1 MENEQIR
8 ILIVD
13 DEPHI
18 CRLLA
23 RYLSAEGYE
32 CSEAADGET
41 AIKKLA
47 AGGFQLVISDI
58 MMPGMSGID
67 LLRIINS
74 RYGDLAVILV
84 TALDDRKTATR
95 ALELGAY
102 GFIMKP
108 FDKNEVLIGVENA
121 LERRRLTLLSRGYER
136 ALEEELQEKVKDALQ
151 HQDALRLTEGRFR
164 DLFSTSRDAVLIVGR
179 DGKIIECNTA
189 FLESFGYL
197 PEEIPQLD
205 IRALYAEPAEREKFR
220 KEIEEKG
227 FVTDFE
233 WRAVR
238 KDGTERLCLFSSSV
252 WKDKDGNILGY
263 QSIIRD
269 ITEKR
274 KAEEALAES
283 DRKYKELY
291 AESKTAELRYR
302 SLLDCSPDAIVIYDS
317 SGMPTYLNDSFIKM
331 FGWTLSELQ
340 DKQIPFVPESERQAA
355 MAGIQRVI
363 SEGSSESGCETRR
376 MTKEGKTLH
385 VSLSASGYY
394 DDAGAFDGMLVILRD
409 ITPQRNAERELK
421 AAHESASIEASKL
434 RSMIEGMEEGV
445 VVANDRDVVTEVNR
459 WFLNM
464 VEAEREAVVGK
475 SMWDLHPKT
484 DVTKRVRELIG
495 SFRSGARRDTW
506 SIYRPIGDM
515 HVSIRVQPIL
525 DEDTYKGVILNVID
539 VTDQVKAR
547 MDAEQ
552 ANRAKSEFLANM
564 SHEIRTPMNGI
575 IGMTELA
582 LSTTLSAEQR
592 EYLES
597 VKISA
602 DSLLGLINDI
612 LDFSKMEAGKFEL
625 IETDFSL
632 RDCVGNTMNTL
643 AVQAHG
649 KGLELTYRIPVD
661 VPDTVMGDPGRLRQI
676 LVNLVGNAVKFTSKG
691 EVVVHVEL
699 EREADREVTLHFSI
713 TDTGIGITP
722 DKQERVFNAFEQADG
737 STTREYGGTGL
748 GLAISSHLVELMN
761 GRIWLES
768 EVDKGSVFHFT
779 ARFGVRRQPS
789 HRSVRDGE
797 LDLRGLPVL
806 VVDDNA
812 TNRRIL
818 EETLLNWGM
827 HPSTVEDGP
836 SALRAI
842 LAATKEKTPFELVLI
857 DYMMPKMNGFELAE
871 RINKDPDMAAKKI
884 IMLTSGGGRGDA
896 SRCTELG
903 IAAYL
908 MKPVKQSD
916 LFDAIVMSL
925 KNIPPD
931 RGRSPLV
938 TRHTIR
944 EAKRRLHILLAED
957 NVINQKFA
965 VKMLE
970 KMGHLVSVARNGNE
984 VMEALEKETFH
995 LILMDV
1001 QMPEMDGLE
1010 ATRLIRSREKKR
1022 GGHIPIIAMT
1032 AHAMKGDKERCLD
1045 AGMDDYASKPINAEK
1060 LFELIE
1066 KLLED
1071 TKSREEAPDA
1081 RLHEHVLDEE
1091 ELLARVGGDRELLTE
1106 LFVLFREDYPGLL
1119 SRLRDAVRQRDWAV
1133 MRETAHTIKGSVG
1146 NFAANTSVETVLK
1159 LETMKIED
1167 DTSHVEETV
1176 TQLEKELERLRQVLE
1191 SICNGSDA

>member
-1 MENEQIR
+1 MENEETR

-18 CRLLA
+18 CRVLA
-23 RYLSAEGYE
+23 RYLAAEGYE
-32 CSEAADGET
+32 CQEAADAET
-41 AIKKLA
+41 AVKKLA

-67 LLRIINS
+67 LLGIIND
-74 RYGDLAVILV
+74 RYSDLAVVVV

-102 GFIMKP
+102 GYITKP
-108 FDKNEVLIGVENA
+108 FDKNEVLINVENA
-121 LERRRLTLLSRGYER
+121 LRRRRLTLLSRRYER
-136 ALEEELQEKVKDALQ
+136 ALEEEVREKVKDALR
-151 HQDALRLTEGRFR
+151 HEDALKLTEGRYR
-164 DLFSTSRDAVLIVGR
+164 DLFSTSRDAVVIVAR
-179 DGKIIECNTA
+179 DGNIVECNTA
-189 FLESFGYL
+189 FLDIFGYL
-197 PEEIPQLD
+197 PEDIAQLN
-205 IRALYAEPAEREKFR
+205 ILAVYADPSQREGFR

-227 FVTDFE
+227 FVADFE
-233 WRAVR
+233 WRTVR

-252 WKDKDGNILGY
+252 WRDAEGHVLGY

-274 KAEEALAES
+274 RAEEALAES
-283 DRKYKELY
+283 ERKFKELY

-317 SGMPTYLNDSFIKM
+317 QGNPTYLNDSFINM

-340 DKQIPFVPESERQAA
+340 GKQIPFVPDSEREATMKVVQ
-355 MAGIQRVI
+355 GVI
-363 SEGSSESGCETRR
+363 SQGASDSGLETRR
-376 MTKEGKTLH
+376 TTKDGKTLH

-394 DDAGAFDGMLVILRD
+394 NSEGAFDGMLVILRD
-409 ITPQRNAERELK
+409 ITAQRNAESELK
-421 AAHESASIEASKL
+421 AAHESASIEAAKL

-445 VVANDRDVVTEVNR
+445 VVVDDRDVVTEVNR
-459 WFLNM
+459 WFLKM
-464 VEAEREAVVGK
+464 VGVAREAVVGK
-475 SMWDLHPKT
+475 SMWDLHS
-484 DVTKRVRELIG
+484 DSDIERRVRKLIED
-495 SFRSGARRDTW
+495 FRSGAGRETW
-506 SIYRPIGDM
+506 SMYRPIRDM

-525 DEDTYKGVILNVID
+525 DEETYKGVILNMID

-547 MDAEQ
+547 IEAEQ

-582 LSTTLSAEQR
+582 LSTTLSGEQR

-643 AVQAHG
+643 AAQAHG
-649 KGLELTYRIPVD
+649 KGLELTYRVPVD
-661 VPDTVMGDPGRLRQI
+661 VPDTIIGDPGRLRQI
-676 LVNLVGNAVKFTSKG
+676 LVNLVGNAIKFTSKG
-691 EVVVHVEL
+691 EVVVRVAL
-699 EREADREVTLHFSI
+699 EQEADREATLHFSV
-713 TDTGIGITP
+713 TDTGIGIMP
-722 DKQERVFNAFEQADG
+722 DKQERIFNAFEQADG

-748 GLAISSHLVELMN
+748 GLAISSHLVDLM
-761 GRIWLES
+761 GGHIWLES

-779 ARFGVRRQPS
+779 AKFGVRLRPS
-789 HRSVRDGE
+789 HRSARDTT
-797 LDLRGLPVL
+797 LNLRSIRVL

-818 EETLLNWGM
+818 EETLLSWGM
-827 HPSTVEDGP
+827 HPTTVQDGF
-836 SALRAI
+836 SALEAI
-842 LAATKEKTPFELVLI
+842 QAAVEGNAPFELVLI

-871 RINKDPDMAAKKI
+871 RIHKDPGMQGGKI

-896 SRCTELG
+896 NRCTELG

-925 KNIPPD
+925 KSDHPAG
-931 RGRSPLV
+931 GRRPLV
-938 TRHTIR
+938 TRHTVR
-944 EAKRRLHILLAED
+944 EAKRRLNILLAED
-957 NVINQKFA
+957 NVINQRFA
-965 VKMLE
+965 VKLLE

-984 VMEALEKETFH
+984 VMEALERETFD

-1001 QMPEMDGLE
+1001 QMPEMDGLDT
-1010 ATRLIRSREKKR
+1010 TRLIRSREEQR

-1032 AHAMKGDKERCLD
+1032 AHAMKGDREKCLD
-1045 AGMDDYASKPINAEK
+1045 AGMDDYASKPIKAEE
-1060 LFELIE
+1060 LFEAIE
-1066 KLLED
+1066 KLMEERA
-1071 TKSREEAPDA
+1071 SR
-1081 RLHEHVLDEE
+1081 H
-1091 ELLARVGGDRELLTE
+1091 
-1106 LFVLFREDYPGLL
+1106 
-1119 SRLRDAVRQRDWAV
+1119 
-1133 MRETAHTIKGSVG
+1133 
-1146 NFAANTSVETVLK
+1146 
-1159 LETMKIED
+1159 
-1167 DTSHVEETV
+1167 
-1176 TQLEKELERLRQVLE
+1176 
-1191 SICNGSDA
+1191 